1 MYVNLPLQSVC
12 ELNSFPRQEIFV
24 SGVMFC
30 LLPLCVVDSEFK
42 SQLGQTK
49 DYEICICC
57 FYPKQAALRSKSKDT
72 NTFTVE
78 GNLKLANFHVYG
90 VEHQLQ

>member
-1 MYVNLPLQSVC
+1 MVSV
-12 ELNSFPRQEIFV
+12 LASSAVDRGFKPR
-24 SGVMFC
+24 S
-30 LLPLCVVDSEFK
+30 
-42 SQLGQTK
+42 GQTK
-49 DYEICICC
+49 YYEICICC